1 MAVIEHLADIV
12 FNAFI
17 NYLIITASHLMK
29 QVLLTTSFKEE
40 ETEYRENG
48 CPAQGH
54 LPRE

>member
-12 FNAFI
+12 LSAFI

-40 ETEYRENG
+40 ETECKGNG